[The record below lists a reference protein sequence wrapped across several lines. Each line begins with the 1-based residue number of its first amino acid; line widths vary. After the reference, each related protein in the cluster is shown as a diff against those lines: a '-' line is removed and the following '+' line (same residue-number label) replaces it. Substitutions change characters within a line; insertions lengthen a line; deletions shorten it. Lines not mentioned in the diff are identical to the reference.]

1 MKPRFEPDNQ
11 SAANDGLSPTL
22 IDPEGYDA
30 SEQAFAASLE
40 ETVAT
45 RPLRFVVEEATSQES
60 ADVASRSQFQE
71 GEALSAE
78 ADAAEAVASTVADV
92 QAAPD
97 PESWRR
103 EVAARLSHY
112 RARRRPREPRYPS
125 LQLKFEAEPVWSDPV
140 PGAQISGAGAPSAQ
154 AAASNTSVS
163 QPPANVDEPL
173 PPTRAEQH
181 ITESRPPGSTP
192 RIRLAESADY
202 PRDSFATT
210 NEATA
215 KVIEFA
221 SYSAPPRPF
230 DELAEPVFD
239 RPRIIEAPELV
250 PPPPA
255 LGGISIEPHSQLN
268 SLEGIMQAISSS
280 AERVGWIGMGPAVAL
295 LICISNLGGVGA
307 YLAALSRIPFVAGI
321 DRFLPPAFA
330 RIHPKW
336 GTPYVSL
343 IVQALCC
350 VLFIVLGQFGST
362 VHGAYQVLVS
372 MSIITNFVP
381 YLFMFAAMVRLQ
393 REPVEPGVIRVPG
406 GKPVAIVVATVGFVT
421 TCAVILGSMVPDASE
436 PNKLFAVAKILLL
449 NAILFGGGLVLYLLG
464 RRRRR

>member
-60 ADVASRSQFQE
+60 ADVASQSQFQE

-78 ADAAEAVASTVADV
+78 ADAAEAVTSTAADV

-125 LQLKFEAEPVWSDPV
+125 LQLKFEAEPVWSDPA
-140 PGAQISGAGAPSAQ
+140 PGAQVLGAGAPSAQ
-154 AAASNTSVS
+154 APALNTPVS

-173 PPTRAEQH
+173 PPTCAQQH
-181 ITESRPPGSTP
+181 ITESRPPASAP
-192 RIRLAESADY
+192 RIRLAEPADY
-202 PRDSFATT
+202 PRDSFATA

-221 SYSAPPRPF
+221 SYSVPARPF

-255 LGGISIEPHSQLN
+255 LGGISIEPVEEPAN
-268 SLEGIMQAISSS
+268 
-280 AERVGWIGMGPAVAL
+280 ERRPGFEIPLRAAPMGRRVA
-295 LICISNLGGVGA
+295 A
-307 YLAALSRIPFVAGI
+307 AGI
-321 DRFLPPAFA
+321 DAALVMMAIAGFAYVFFRITAEVPSPARVAGTAFCLTAAFWSAYQYLLLVYAGTTPGLKLAKLELQRFDGDPVPRGIRRWRVLASVLS
-330 RIHPKW
+330 
-336 GTPYVSL
+336 GVSL
-343 IVQALCC
+343 GLGYAWCLLDEDQLCW
-350 VLFIVLGQFGST
+350 
-362 VHGAYQVLVS
+362 HDR
-372 MSIITNFVP
+372 ITRTYMAP
-381 YLFMFAAMVRLQ
+381 R
-393 REPVEPGVIRVPG
+393 
-406 GKPVAIVVATVGFVT
+406 K
-421 TCAVILGSMVPDASE
+421 
-436 PNKLFAVAKILLL
+436 
-449 NAILFGGGLVLYLLG
+449 
-464 RRRRR
+464 